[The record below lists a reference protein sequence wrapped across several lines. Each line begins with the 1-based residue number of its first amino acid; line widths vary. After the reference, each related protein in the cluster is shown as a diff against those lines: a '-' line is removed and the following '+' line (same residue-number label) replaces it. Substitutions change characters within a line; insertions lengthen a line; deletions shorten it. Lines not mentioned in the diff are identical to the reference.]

1 MALQAQGF
9 TEVLTAI
16 KDAGVKLQLYGLE
29 SQDDFVTSGAW
40 TSDTNEAVT
49 FGNIETVDAN
59 TRRIQI
65 TSSVTFDINPSS
77 AEVRVQGVR
86 LLNSANVVLIEQA
99 ITGDPKDFPVQGEF
113 TVTAFTVRASN

>member
-16 KDAGVKLQLYGLE
+16 KDAAATLQLYGLE
-29 SQDDFVTSGAW
+29 SQDDFVTSGSW

-65 TSSVTFDINPSS
+65 TSSVTFDIIPSS
-77 AEVRVQGVR
+77 AEIRVQGVR
-86 LLNSANVVLIEQA
+86 LLNSTGQVLIEQA
-99 ITGDPKDFPVQGEF
+99 ITGEPKDFPVQGEF

>member
-29 SQDDFVTSGAW
+29 SQDDFVNSSSW

-49 FGNIETVDAN
+49 FGNIETVDSN

-65 TSSVTFDINPSS
+65 TSSVTFDIDPSS

-86 LLNSANVVLIEQA
+86 LLNSSNVVLIEQA